1 MKKDLLIPKREN
13 KTKRLF
19 LPITPTEQKEI
30 TDFCKKNQIKMSD
43 FVRFAIRNTYEI
55 L

>member
-1 MKKDLLIPKREN
+1 MKKDLLLPKREN

-19 LPITPTEQKEI
+19 VPITPTEQLAI
-30 TDFCKKNQIKMSD
+30 TSFCKKNQITISD
-43 FVRFAIRNTYEI
+43 FIRFAIRNTYEI